1 VAKVAAVN
9 DKITS
14 LSLRPFLKELKI
26 LIGARIKI
34 RASVKV

>member
-9 DKITS
+9 DKITF
-14 LSLRPFLKELKI
+14 LSLRPFLKELNI
-26 LIGARIKI
+26 LISAAVKV